1 MRNNPNWENQ
11 DIELPMKTFTLDNST
26 LLELYFDKSYVI
38 IDNTTTGDWYY
49 DTIYNDIA
57 IIWNID
63 FVQNYQDIVYIKCT
77 LFFSIQIRHD
87 IQGIFDIESWLQ
99 CDSVRVKIQHVK
111 FVQIAQVIIGFGIF
125 KILLWVF

>member
-1 MRNNPNWENQ
+1 MRNNPDWENQ

-57 IIWNID
+57 II
-63 FVQNYQDIVYIKCT
+63 
-77 LFFSIQIRHD
+77 
-87 IQGIFDIESWLQ
+87 
-99 CDSVRVKIQHVK
+99 
-111 FVQIAQVIIGFGIF
+111 
-125 KILLWVF
+125 